1 MRFRRITSTTLALA
15 LLALT
20 VHARAASAAEV
31 NVLCSV
37 GLKAVMDALAPE
49 FEKASK
55 NKVVVKYDLAATLK
69 KQIEGGTPFD
79 LAVLTPA
86 MVDDLI
92 KSGRLAAD
100 SRTVIARSG
109 LALAIRKGAK
119 KPDVSTADS
128 FKRTLLD
135 AKSIAYA
142 KEGASGVYFAEL
154 VQRLGIADALK
165 AKSTLT
171 TTGDAVNEAVT
182 HGTVEL
188 GVLPVSEILPI
199 AGMEVGGVFPPD
211 VQSYIVMVA
220 GVGTK
225 AAQGSAARDL
235 VKFLTAPAQLPV
247 IKAKGMERVAGLQLI
262 PERTV
267 ARTCYACGL
276 GHTLYFW

>member
-1 MRFRRITSTTLALA
+1 MKSSRFTSGTLALA
-15 LLALT
+15 LLLLA
-20 VHARAASAAEV
+20 VHTRAANAAEV

-69 KQIEGGTPFD
+69 KQIEGGAPFD
-79 LAVLTPA
+79 LAVLTPGII
-86 MVDDLI
+86 DDLI
-92 KSGRLAAD
+92 KAGKLAAD

-119 KPDVSTADS
+119 KPDVSTSDA

-171 TTGDAVNEAVT
+171 STGDAVNEAVT

-188 GVLPVSEILPI
+188 GVLPVSEILPV
-199 AGMEVGGVFPPD
+199 AGMEIGGVFPAD

-220 GVGTK
+220 GVGANAK
-225 AAQGSAARDL
+225 QSSAARDL

-247 IKAKGMERVAGLQLI
+247 IKAKGMDRVA
-262 PERTV
+262 P
-267 ARTCYACGL
+267 
-276 GHTLYFW
+276 

>member
-1 MRFRRITSTTLALA
+1 MRFNRMTLMTVALV
-15 LLALT
+15 LSVLA
-20 VHARAASAAEV
+20 VARAAHAAEV

-37 GLKAVMDALAPE
+37 GLKAVMDALAPA

-55 NKVVVKYDLAATLK
+55 NKVVVKYDLAANLK
-69 KQIEGGTPFD
+69 KQIEGGAPFD

-92 KSGRLAAD
+92 KAGKLVAD

-119 KPDVSTADS
+119 KPDVSTSDA

-165 AKSTLT
+165 AKTTLT
-171 TTGDAVNEAVT
+171 SSGDAVNEAVT

-188 GVLPVSEILPI
+188 GVLPVSEILPV

-211 VQSYIVMVA
+211 VQSYVVMVA
-220 GVGTK
+220 GVGAK
-225 AAQGSAARDL
+225 ARESAAAREL
-235 VKFLTAPAQLPV
+235 VKFLMAPAQLPV
-247 IKAKGMERVAGLQLI
+247 IKAKGMDRLAELRLL
-262 PERTV
+262 PETV
-267 ARTCYACGL
+267 IARTCYACSL
-276 GHTLYFW
+276 GHTLYFR

>member
-1 MRFRRITSTTLALA
+1 MKLRIISTTLAAALFALA
-15 LLALT
+15 
-20 VHARAASAAEV
+20 VHTKAAAADV

-37 GLKAVMDALAPE
+37 GIKAVMEALAPE
-49 FEKASK
+49 FERTTK
-55 NKVVVKYDLAATLK
+55 NKVTVKYDLAATLK
-69 KQIEGGTPFD
+69 KEIEGGAPFD

-92 KSGRLAAD
+92 KSGKIAGD
-100 SRTVIARSG
+100 SRAVIARSG

-119 KPDVSTADS
+119 KPDVSSADA
-128 FKRTLLD
+128 FKRTLLN

-165 AKSTLT
+165 AKRTLT

-188 GVLPVSEILPI
+188 GVLPVSEILPV
-199 AGMEVGGVFPPD
+199 AGMEVGGVFPAD

-220 GVGTK
+220 GVGANAK
-225 AAQGSAARDL
+225 QGAAARDL

-247 IKAKGMERVAGLQLI
+247 IKAKGMERQ
-262 PERTV
+262 
-267 ARTCYACGL
+267 
-276 GHTLYFW
+276 

>member
-1 MRFRRITSTTLALA
+1 MKLRITSTVLAAALFVLA
-15 LLALT
+15 
-20 VHARAASAAEV
+20 VHTKAASAADV

-37 GLKAVMDALAPE
+37 GIKAVMEALVPE
-49 FEKASK
+49 FERATK
-55 NKVVVKYDLAATLK
+55 NNVVVKYDLAATLK
-69 KQIEGGTPFD
+69 KEIEGGAAFD

-92 KSGRLAAD
+92 KGGKIAAD
-100 SRTVIARSG
+100 SRAVIARSG
-109 LALAIRKGAK
+109 LALAIRKGAQ
-119 KPDVSTADS
+119 KPDVSSSDA
-128 FKRTLLD
+128 FKRTLLN

-171 TTGDAVNEAVT
+171 STGDAVNEAVT

-188 GVLPVSEILPI
+188 GVLPVSEILPV
-199 AGMEVGGVFPPD
+199 AGMEVGGVFPAD

-220 GVGTK
+220 GVGANAK
-225 AAQGSAARDL
+225 QGAAARDL

-247 IKAKGMERVAGLQLI
+247 IKAKGMERSAQ
-262 PERTV
+262 
-267 ARTCYACGL
+267 
-276 GHTLYFW
+276 